1 MNANFHGKIYR
12 IINRLINEGRNRFV
26 IYPFG
31 ERGRLVKRVLN
42 ESFGIT
48 EQYLFDKVASEDT
61 SCRVIAIE
69 QSKEMDLDGC
79 TVLLASDNR
88 GIYSDVRHQ
97 AIVSFSFEAIV
108 DLFSPS
114 FFYDL
119 EVYYDTSYYSEK
131 LPSYTRYSL
140 CESCMKEIYARNV
153 KGAVAELGVL
163 KGEFA
168 NIMSMCFPER
178 NLYLFD
184 TFEGV
189 KEEELPRE
197 ESEKW
202 DAMQLKT
209 ASRYFRNVPEVE
221 AILGNIAWRDHT
233 IVKKGLFP
241 DTLKGDEKLSE
252 ESFCLVDIDMGFYEP
267 TKAALEYF
275 YDKLSPG
282 GYMFIDDVRHK
293 GVYSVRQAF
302 EQFCEEKRLGY
313 STIQYADVGLAVV
326 SKPYHK

>member
-1 MNANFHGKIYR
+1 MKATCYGKIYR
-12 IINRLINEGRNRFV
+12 IIKRLMDEGKDRFI

-61 SCRVIAIE
+61 SCRVFAIN
-69 QSKEMDLDGC
+69 QADGMDLNGC
-79 TVLLASDNR
+79 TVLLASDNPN
-88 GIYSDVRHQ
+88 IYSDVRHQ

-114 FFYDL
+114 FFYDP
-119 EVYYDTSYYSEK
+119 EVYYDTSYYSKE

-140 CESCMKEIYARNV
+140 CESCMKEIYAKGI

-178 NLYLFD
+178 KLYLFD

-197 ESEKW
+197 EAEMW

-221 AILGNIAWRDHT
+221 TILRNIAWRDHA
-233 IVKKGLFP
+233 IVKKGFFP
-241 DTLKGDEKLSE
+241 DTVKGDEKLAE
-252 ESFCLVDIDMGFYEP
+252 ESFCLVDVDMGFYEP
-267 TKAALEYF
+267 TKAALNYF
-275 YDKLSPG
+275 YDKLAPG

-302 EQFCEEKRLGY
+302 EEFCKEKKPGY